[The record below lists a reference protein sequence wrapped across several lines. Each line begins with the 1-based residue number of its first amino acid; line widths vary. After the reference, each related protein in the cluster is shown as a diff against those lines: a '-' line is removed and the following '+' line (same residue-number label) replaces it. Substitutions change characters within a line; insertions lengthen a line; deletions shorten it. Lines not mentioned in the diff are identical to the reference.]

1 MGMNQHQRTTERN
14 RTDGGCLL
22 VPIDLR
28 LLEGRDLGSPGG
40 RIHARAT
47 PPLSVPNLQLK
58 SEGGGQGWRLRWLP
72 LSPCR
77 AFSVNS
83 DYVFLDSSILLGGGG
98 RQWRPGNGSFLRPK
112 PKLPRGR
119 CWARLSSPF
128 TSLEGMGHATMW
140 FLSCCER
147 PSAP

>member
-58 SEGGGQGWRLRWLP
+58 SEGGGKDGGCAGFPFP
-72 LSPCR
+72 LAALSLSTATMC
-77 AFSVNS
+77 
-83 DYVFLDSSILLGGGG
+83 SSIPPFFWGEEGV
-98 RQWRPGNGSFLRPK
+98 NGVQVMV
-112 PKLPRGR
+112 
-119 CWARLSSPF
+119 LS
-128 TSLEGMGHATMW
+128 
-140 FLSCCER
+140 
-147 PSAP
+147 